1 MKKQIILSC
10 IVLASFLSTNQ
21 TQAQDATAPYV
32 GQIKMFAGNFAPRG
46 WAFCDGQLLAV
57 NQNEALFSLLGT
69 IYGGD
74 GRTTFGLPDLRGR
87 VPVADGQGLDLTDRK
102 LGAKFGSENV
112 TLTTNQIPGH
122 NHSANITPQVGVST
136 DAGTELNAN
145 NQFIANH
152 SNAFNTGATAGAS
165 LAGASSTIVVGNA
178 GSTQSHN
185 NMQPS
190 LGIHYIIALVGT
202 YPSRQ

>member
-1 MKKQIILSC
+1 MKKQITLLI
-10 IVLASFLSTNQ
+10 IVLTLFCGTNQ
-21 TQAQDATAPYV
+21 TQAQTTPFIGEV
-32 GQIKMFAGNFAPRG
+32 IMFGGNFAPRG
-46 WAFCDGQLLAV
+46 WAFCDGQLLPIA
-57 NQNEALFSLLGT
+57 QNTALFSLLGT
-69 IYGGD
+69 TYGGD

-87 VPVADGQGLDLTDRK
+87 VPVAAGNGPGLSDRR
-102 LGAKFGSENV
+102 LGAKFGSESV
-112 TLTTNQIPGH
+112 TLTTNQISGH
-122 NHSANITPQVGVST
+122 NHLANITPQVGVST

-178 GSTQSHN
+178 GGSRLHN

-190 LGIHYIIALVGT
+190 LGIHYIIAIFGV
-202 YPSRQ
+202 YPSRN